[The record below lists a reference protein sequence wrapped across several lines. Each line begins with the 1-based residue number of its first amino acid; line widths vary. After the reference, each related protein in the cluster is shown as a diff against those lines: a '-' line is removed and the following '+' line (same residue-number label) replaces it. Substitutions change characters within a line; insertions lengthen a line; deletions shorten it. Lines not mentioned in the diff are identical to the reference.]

1 MREGFEI
8 EELEE
13 WVLNQRLKLVHFFTV
28 DDLNHLKRGGRL
40 SGGAAFIG
48 TVLQLKPLLHVDDL
62 GRLVAYG
69 KVIGRKNALKQM
81 VERMADRMIDPS
93 EQTVFISHGDCLQEA
108 EYVSRL
114 IQDHY
119 HVRSVVIGYVGR
131 SWPQRSG
138 TIASSSW
145 RPSLTLFQTSFQRR
159 DVFLALPEMYY
170 KGQEW
175 GLLYDVYTAINR
187 SNPKMTSYGT
197 CLPTNSR
204 NLCGIWFCRCRNG
217 SWESQPNRVGKNPLD
232 DLYQTHPQR
241 RSHSHAKSSS
251 RSWKIQ
257 LNCPYFHLLHSWL
270 YSSGRIYNVC
280 ECRPWRRKDA
290 PWFNLRLHGRSC

>member
-1 MREGFEI
+1 MPVTYRFFTDSSADLTPKLQQETGIQVVPLSVKIEGRSYRNLVDESELPIQDFYQWLREGKQAVTSQVNAFEFVEAFRPVLEQGEDIFYLAFSTALSGTYNSFLIAQKELQEAYPQRKIIGVDSLCASLGQGLLAYLAVEKMREGFEI

-93 EQTVFISHGDCLQEA
+93 EQTVFISHGDCLEEA

-119 HVRSVVIGYVGR
+119 HVRSVVIGYVG
-131 SWPQRSG
+131 PVIGAHAGPG
-138 TIASSSW
+138 TIA
-145 RPSLTLFQTSFQRR
+145 
-159 DVFLALPEMYY
+159 VFFL
-170 KGQEW
+170 G
-175 GLLYDVYTAINR
+175 DHR
-187 SNPKMTSYGT
+187 
-197 CLPTNSR
+197 
-204 NLCGIWFCRCRNG
+204 
-217 SWESQPNRVGKNPLD
+217 
-232 DLYQTHPQR
+232 
-241 RSHSHAKSSS
+241 
-251 RSWKIQ
+251 
-257 LNCPYFHLLHSWL
+257 
-270 YSSGRIYNVC
+270 
-280 ECRPWRRKDA
+280 
-290 PWFNLRLHGRSC
+290 